1 MTPKRTTKCRK
12 KTVDQLGRWPAVK
25 DVVRARY
32 CPYGEKKLKALVMS
46 GKIRG
51 GTLDDGNGTV
61 FIDLDALDEH
71 MQSLCILDI
80 DEKSVGQ
87 TLKDL

>member
-1 MTPKRTTKCRK
+1 
-12 KTVDQLGRWPAVK
+12 
-25 DVVRARY
+25 
-32 CPYGEKKLKALVMS
+32 MS

-71 MQSLCILDI
+71 MRSLCILDI